1 MDRPTFQQVMKQ
13 VNYMSP
19 QKGDLMDNLVRML
32 EKYSTNLEAIV
43 AERTQELAA
52 EKAKSE
58 ELVCRMLPRAIA
70 EQLKRGEHVS
80 AETFECVTIY
90 FRYVRILLTV
100 AVMDKCMDIPN
111 IVILYELS
119 AITTVGCGCF
129 CV

>member
-90 FRYVRILLTV
+90 FRYVRIFLTV
-100 AVMDKCMDIPN
+100 AVMDKC
-111 IVILYELS
+111 IVFVCNGYGFISDSIAATL
-119 AITTVGCGCF
+119 
-129 CV
+129 